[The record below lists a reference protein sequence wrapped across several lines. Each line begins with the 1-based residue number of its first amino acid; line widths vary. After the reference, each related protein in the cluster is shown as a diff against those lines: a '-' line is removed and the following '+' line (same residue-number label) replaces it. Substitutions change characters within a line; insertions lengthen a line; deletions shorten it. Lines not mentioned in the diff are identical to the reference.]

1 MAASRKAGRKSKA
14 LAAKMSGLQAFRRL
28 IEQGAAT
35 HDAQIEPILTSDD
48 PEAVHRARVA
58 LRRMRSTVRGFADML
73 SPDAGGRLE
82 SMLAERFRRLGP
94 LRDADVHAGE
104 LVGTPAGEEA
114 ARQAAELRKALRA
127 EMKGKAWMP
136 LSDEVARL
144 LDGAKLT
151 RGGRRRR
158 LAEAPVRVIAS
169 RALQVAWTEM
179 LAFGDHLDRLSD
191 DDLHDFRKRAKDM
204 RYLSEFFGP
213 LWPGRPEAEM
223 VRRMARMQDALGTL
237 NDLTNM
243 RRNAQEG
250 PEAEWLPADAEERE
264 AKARNQA
271 DKAWT
276 RLRKVAPWWHA
287 PQE

>member
-1 MAASRKAGRKSKA
+1 MAARKTAGRKSKA

-73 SPDAGGRLE
+73 SPDAGRRLE
-82 SMLAERFRRLGP
+82 SMLADRFRRLGP

-104 LVGTPAGEEA
+104 LAGTPAGDEA
-114 ARQAAELRKALRA
+114 GRQAAELREALRA
-127 EMKGKAWMP
+127 ELRDDAWTP

-144 LDGAKLT
+144 LDGSRLV

-158 LAEAPVRVIAS
+158 LAEASVQVIAS

-179 LAFGDHLDRLSD
+179 LAFGNDLSRLSE

-223 VRRMARMQDALGTL
+223 VRRMAKMQDALGTL

-264 AKARNQA
+264 AKARSQA

>member
-1 MAASRKAGRKSKA
+1 
-14 LAAKMSGLQAFRRL
+14 MSGLQAFRRL

-82 SMLAERFRRLGP
+82 AVLAERFRRLGP

-104 LVGTPAGEEA
+104 LAGTPAGDEA
-114 ARQAAELRKALRA
+114 ARQAADLRKALRA
-127 EMKGKAWMP
+127 ELRDDAWVP

-144 LDGAKLT
+144 LDGSRLV

-158 LAEAPVRVIAS
+158 LAEASVQVIAS

-179 LAFGDHLDRLSD
+179 LAFGNDLGRLSE

-223 VRRMARMQDALGTL
+223 VRRMAKMQDALGTL

-250 PEAEWLPADAEERE
+250 P
-264 AKARNQA
+264 
-271 DKAWT
+271 
-276 RLRKVAPWWHA
+276 
-287 PQE
+287 